1 MGGMKEKMSIIT
13 IIGAGMMGSAMVF
26 PASDNG
32 HEVRLVGTP
41 LDRSHIE
48 AVRDGKA
55 HPTLKRKLPDPVK
68 LYQAEEMDE
77 ALKDADLLIGG
88 VSSFGVDW
96 FGTEVI
102 PKVREGLPVLMVTKG
117 LVKEPDGRLA
127 SIPDTLSRKA
137 GHPVSVNA
145 VGGPVISFE
154 LADRRQTLI
163 GFGGTDMDILRKI
176 KALLETSYY
185 HISLTTDLI
194 GFECAVAMKNAYALG
209 VALAIGMNEAEN
221 GEHSPEKYN
230 PQAALFEEST
240 RECRKLIRMMGGDEE
255 SIVFFAGD
263 LYVTVFGGR
272 TRQIGILLGRGLPFE
287 EARERLKGVTLESVA
302 IARRVSEALL
312 SGERKE
318 YMTPEEFPL
327 LMHIYEMICKGATVS
342 IPWQSF
348 EVETM

>member
-1 MGGMKEKMSIIT
+1 MSIIT

-48 AVRDGKA
+48 AAREGGV
-55 HPTLKRKLPDPVK
+55 HPTLKRKLPDKVK
-68 LYQAEEMDE
+68 LYQAEEMEE
-77 ALKDADLLIGG
+77 ALEGAGLLIGG
-88 VSSFGVDW
+88 VSSFGVEW
-96 FGTEVI
+96 FGAEVM
-102 PKVREGLPVLMVTKG
+102 PRVPEGLPVLMVTKG
-117 LVKEPDGRLA
+117 LIKEEDGSLA
-127 SIPDTLSRKA
+127 SIPDTLARQA

-154 LADRRQTLI
+154 LADRKQTLI
-163 GFGGTDMDILRKI
+163 GFCGRDKQVLREI

-185 HISLTTDLI
+185 HISLTTDVT

-221 GEHSPEKYN
+221 GENSPEKYN

-240 RECRKLIRMMGGDEE
+240 RECQKLIRMLGGKEE

-287 EARERLKGVTLESVA
+287 EAKELLKGVTLESVA

-312 SGERKE
+312 SGQKKE
-318 YMTPEEFPL
+318 YMSPEEFPL
-327 LMHIYEMICKGATVS
+327 LMHIYEMIARGATVS
-342 IPWQSF
+342 IPWQLF
-348 EVETM
+348 EAETM